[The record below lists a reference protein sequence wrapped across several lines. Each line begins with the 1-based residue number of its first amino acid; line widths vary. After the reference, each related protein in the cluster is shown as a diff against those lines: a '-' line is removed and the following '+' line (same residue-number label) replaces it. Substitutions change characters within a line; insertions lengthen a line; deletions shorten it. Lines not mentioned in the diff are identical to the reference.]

1 MKTSIVKYT
10 RYNKTVTFVG
20 VMHIATKQ
28 YYEKIENILSKFKDN
43 TVLYE
48 GVGNASNNESLVTY
62 TLLLMK
68 LADILDLTFQKD
80 GVEYKKDWINSDMDI
95 DDLEV
100 INGGTIF
107 KKIDTVNFD
116 RLAENKKRTK
126 FIFKIVLKMLK
137 LLSRGINKPV
147 LLEIRNN
154 KVIMDTFRTLKDN
167 DDVAIFYGDMHEK
180 GIGKYLKSVGF
191 KREVIEQLNPME

>member
-80 GVEYKKDWINSDMDI
+80 GVEY
-95 DDLEV
+95 
-100 INGGTIF
+100 
-107 KKIDTVNFD
+107 
-116 RLAENKKRTK
+116 
-126 FIFKIVLKMLK
+126 
-137 LLSRGINKPV
+137 
-147 LLEIRNN
+147 
-154 KVIMDTFRTLKDN
+154 
-167 DDVAIFYGDMHEK
+167 
-180 GIGKYLKSVGF
+180 
-191 KREVIEQLNPME
+191 